1 MLHLYEFIKNFITE
15 SRIELVELAK
25 QREGLNKE
33 AGGKCGWFA
42 TADSFIEFLH
52 SPAGSKMAKKYSE
65 DLIRYIYTETANFA
79 DQDGFKWNTC
89 PIIIDGKREIMGIR
103 RRYHYVLDYILKH
116 KQKFGLK
123 VKMELHDGF
132 GTRADKGEGYEG
144 ELKSQIINLLNF
156 IEQYKNFKNLSTLVR
171 QSKSF
176 DDCIKDMF
184 DGGAFDNILN
194 ALEKNP
200 NLNLDRVI
208 QLTGKK
214 DTRRNKN
221 NQIINTSTFEIN
233 TDNIKDVLKESGS
246 IISDI
251 TIDAGVG
258 DPTFISV
265 KMKESQLTGI
275 NVRAL
280 DNELVY
286 NYITNKQTNKL
297 GKEFDNIRS
306 FIECFGVSFD
316 DLMNKYKELE
326 ETGKCD
332 TELKL
337 LDNYDKK
344 SLGVCIQKMVG
355 GNYWYAKK
363 DHAVFV
369 GCEDAGFEF
378 SIEKAYLA
386 KNPSK
391 ILYIKG
397 TINDISCRFVFR
409 TSGDASFGNLPYRL
423 FIETDVK
430 GLINKLAEKK

>member
-1 MLHLYEFIKNFITE
+1 M
-15 SRIELVELAK
+15 
-25 QREGLNKE
+25 
-33 AGGKCGWFA
+33 
-42 TADSFIEFLH
+42 D
-52 SPAGSKMAKKYSE
+52 
-65 DLIRYIYTETANFA
+65 
-79 DQDGFKWNTC
+79 
-89 PIIIDGKREIMGIR
+89 
-103 RRYHYVLDYILKH
+103 
-116 KQKFGLK
+116 
-123 VKMELHDGF
+123 LHDGF
-132 GTRADKGEGYEG
+132 GTRADKGEGYES
-144 ELKSQIINLLNF
+144 ELKDQISSLLNL
-156 IEQYKNFKNLSTLVR
+156 ILQHNGDKDLNNIIK
-171 QSKSF
+171 KS
-176 DDCIKDMF
+176 DEYHQCIKDMF
-184 DGGAFDNILN
+184 NGGAFDNILN
-194 ALEKNP
+194 ALKENP
-200 NLNLDRVI
+200 NLNLDKAI

-221 NQIINTSTFEIN
+221 NQIINTRTFEIN

-251 TIDAGVG
+251 TIDAGDG

-286 NYITNKQTNKL
+286 NYITNKRSNKL

-316 DLMNKYKELE
+316 DLMSKYKELE
-326 ETGKCD
+326 ETGACD
-332 TELKL
+332 TDLKL
-337 LDNYDKK
+337 LDDYDKK
-344 SLGVCIQKMVG
+344 SLGVCIQKMIG

-363 DHAVFV
+363 DHATFV
-369 GCEDAGFEF
+369 GYEDAGFEF
-378 SIEKAYLA
+378 FIEKAYLA

-397 TINDISCRFVFR
+397 TINNNINNNIPCRFVLR

-430 GLINKLAEKK
+430 ELINKLAKNK

>member
-1 MLHLYEFIKNFITE
+1 MLHLYAFLKNFITE
-15 SRIELVELAK
+15 SRVELVELAK

-65 DLIRYIYTETANFA
+65 DLIRYIYTSTAKFA
-79 DQDGFKWNTC
+79 DSDGFKWNTC
-89 PIIIDGKREIMGIR
+89 PIIIDGKKEIMSIR

-123 VKMELHDGF
+123 IKMDLHDGF
-132 GTRADKGEGYEG
+132 GTRADNGEGYEG
-144 ELKSQIINLLNF
+144 ELKEQIIILLNL
-156 IEQYKNFKNLSTLVR
+156 ILQHKGDKDLNNIIK
-171 QSKSF
+171 KS
-176 DDCIKDMF
+176 DEYHQCIKDMF
-184 DGGAFDNILN
+184 DGGAFNNILK
-194 ALEKNP
+194 ALDKNP
-200 NLNLDRVI
+200 NLNLDEVV

-233 TDNIKDVLKESGS
+233 TDNIKDVLKESGN
-246 IISDI
+246 IISDV

-265 KMKESQLTGI
+265 KMKKSQLTGI

-286 NYITNKQTNKL
+286 NYITNKQSNEL

-316 DLMNKYKELE
+316 DLMSKYKELE
-326 ETGKCD
+326 ETGKCN

-337 LDNYDKK
+337 LNNYDKK
-344 SLGVCIQKMVG
+344 SLGVCIQKMIG

-391 ILYIKG
+391 ILYING
-397 TINDISCRFVFR
+397 AIDNIPCRFVFR

-430 GLINKLAEKK
+430 ELINKLVEKK